1 MANQRRRGAPRKIAS
16 AKALQRIANK
26 YMDSISYLE
35 QATRLEP
42 SGEFDRY
49 GHPIMVAVPQKNASG
64 EVPELRKWIR
74 LPSIEELC
82 VEWLGVSP
90 STWSRWSQTDDL
102 GPTCEYI
109 KAQISIPW
117 RQALEGQHVQGV
129 IFNLERNFDMTQK
142 QEITVTGNVED
153 YLQQMSLNGETQDL

>member
-1 MANQRRRGAPRKIAS
+1 MAKQKKRGAPRKIKS
-16 AKALQRIANK
+16 AAELLRIANQ
-26 YMDSISYLE
+26 YLDSISYLE
-35 QATRLEP
+35 KATRLEP
-42 SGEFDRY
+42 SGEMDRY
-49 GHPIMVAVPQKNASG
+49 GHPVMVPVPQENAAG
-64 EVPELRKWIR
+64 EVPELRKWLR

-82 VEWLGVSP
+82 VDWLGIVP

-117 RQALEGQHVQGV
+117 RQALEGRHVQGI

-142 QEITVTGNVED
+142 QEITVTGNIED
-153 YLQQMSLNGETQDL
+153 YLQQMNLSGESQSL

>member
-1 MANQRRRGAPRKIAS
+1 MAKPKRRGAPRKISS
-16 AKALQRIANK
+16 ARALQRIANE

-35 QATRLEP
+35 KATRLEP

-49 GHPIMVAVPQKNASG
+49 GHPIMVPVDQYNATG

-82 VEWLGVSP
+82 VDWLGVSP
-90 STWSRWSQTDDL
+90 STWSRWSQTEDL

-142 QEITVTGNVED
+142 QEVVVSGNVEE
-153 YLQQMSLNGETQDL
+153 YLNQLRAAGEDQEL